1 VSIFQPC
8 DARPQ
13 KSDCHTQAMDKTD
26 HFVVIESGVV
36 GKFRDSKDG
45 EDVIQGGSFNA

>member
-1 VSIFQPC
+1 
-8 DARPQ
+8 
-13 KSDCHTQAMDKTD
+13 MDKTD

-45 EDVIQGGSFNA
+45 EDVIQGGRFNAWNSKNEFLYGKS